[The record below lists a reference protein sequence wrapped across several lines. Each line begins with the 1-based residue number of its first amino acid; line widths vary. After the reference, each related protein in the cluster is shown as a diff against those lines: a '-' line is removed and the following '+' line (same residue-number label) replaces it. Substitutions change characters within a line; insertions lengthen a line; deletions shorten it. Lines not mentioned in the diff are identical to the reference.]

1 MDNVM
6 ILENVKQKRI
16 NFLKNV
22 KIKNLLLAVGIIIIL
37 SMSYLTFSS
46 LNRMKTLN
54 NDMNSLYNENMLV
67 SLNLKEF
74 ETEFYIIRI
83 KNLEMLYSNYKESL
97 VNNINSTTNK
107 IDNILNTYAN
117 YNLTDEERELFN
129 NIKKYYL
136 LYIEDMK
143 KYFEIMKSG
152 EKISEEKIDILR
164 DYVVKVQENIDKL
177 VSLNAEHANNVV
189 IKANNIYITFLKN
202 NF

>member
-54 NDMNSLYNENMLV
+54 NDMNSLYNKNMLV